1 MSKDSDA
8 YDTGMTDLL
17 LLVLSVLR
25 NEVGQSL
32 VNTALLE
39 ELVELILKRDVESVE
54 LCRRQ

>member
-32 VNTALLE
+32 VNAALLK
-39 ELVELILKRDVESVE
+39 ELVELVLERDVEGVE
-54 LCRRQ
+54 LRRH